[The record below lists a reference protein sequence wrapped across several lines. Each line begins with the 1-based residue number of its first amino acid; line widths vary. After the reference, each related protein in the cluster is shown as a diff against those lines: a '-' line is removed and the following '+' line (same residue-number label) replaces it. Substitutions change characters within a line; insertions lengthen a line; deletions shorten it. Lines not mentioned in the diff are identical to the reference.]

1 MVDSPETRVISPEIF
16 SQDGQMLT
24 YFARKIMMLNNIPT
38 CLLHI
43 YRSCFVSLKFNERD
57 IFYILIGH
65 NFPYKCLRQTAS
77 TDNTPSVSII
87 LQIILSLRPRP
98 NVELFMRPTKL
109 LFKFPKLSV
118 DRLLGQTWYL
128 GRVEPINWIKTKS
141 KFKKVSPER
150 GLIAII
156 IKSLSLSV

>member
-43 YRSCFVSLKFNERD
+43 YRSCFVLLKFNERD

-65 NFPYKCLRQTAS
+65 FGVAQGTGASFKLKLIDKLTPPYKRSC
-77 TDNTPSVSII
+77 
-87 LQIILSLRPRP
+87 
-98 NVELFMRPTKL
+98 
-109 LFKFPKLSV
+109 
-118 DRLLGQTWYL
+118 
-128 GRVEPINWIKTKS
+128 
-141 KFKKVSPER
+141 
-150 GLIAII
+150 
-156 IKSLSLSV
+156 

>member
-43 YRSCFVSLKFNERD
+43 YRSCFVLLKFNERD

-65 NFPYKCLRQTAS
+65 FGVAQGTEAGFKLKLIDKLTPPYKRSC
-77 TDNTPSVSII
+77 
-87 LQIILSLRPRP
+87 
-98 NVELFMRPTKL
+98 
-109 LFKFPKLSV
+109 
-118 DRLLGQTWYL
+118 
-128 GRVEPINWIKTKS
+128 
-141 KFKKVSPER
+141 
-150 GLIAII
+150 
-156 IKSLSLSV
+156 

>member
-1 MVDSPETRVISPEIF
+1 MFADFFLSFLQILCLLGRAVNIYPLSSLVNQFRDVKISRKTQFIMWFSGKFFLHFIVEGNLFLGAVQSSFMVDSPETRVISPEIF

-65 NFPYKCLRQTAS
+65 FGVAQGTGASFKLKLIDKLTPPYKRSC
-77 TDNTPSVSII
+77 
-87 LQIILSLRPRP
+87 
-98 NVELFMRPTKL
+98 
-109 LFKFPKLSV
+109 
-118 DRLLGQTWYL
+118 
-128 GRVEPINWIKTKS
+128 
-141 KFKKVSPER
+141 
-150 GLIAII
+150 
-156 IKSLSLSV
+156 

>member
-43 YRSCFVSLKFNERD
+43 YRSCLVLLKFNERD

-65 NFPYKCLRQTAS
+65 FGVA
-77 TDNTPSVSII
+77 
-87 LQIILSLRPRP
+87 
-98 NVELFMRPTKL
+98 
-109 LFKFPKLSV
+109 
-118 DRLLGQTWYL
+118 
-128 GRVEPINWIKTKS
+128 
-141 KFKKVSPER
+141 
-150 GLIAII
+150 
-156 IKSLSLSV
+156 